1 MMKPWEKSKLK
12 SECNTNEIVF
22 KNTNEIVLKNK
33 DVRNIQI
40 VLTLVIWTPT
50 LIDTPKVQ
58 S

>member
-12 SECNTNEIVF
+12 SECNTNEKVF

-33 DVRNIQI
+33 HVRNIQI
-40 VLTLVIWTPT
+40 GWTLVIWTPT